1 MHLSEK
7 ITILLLIL
15 SLSACSL
22 YDSAFETETVKI
34 ILPSWPP
41 EDGFSHLYPALY
53 GWDVKITGSG
63 LTERKFVPASGR
75 EASAGGLSG
84 TATLTVPLPGGAG
97 TATTTVPFPGG
108 AGTAGAAGHVPG
120 GAGTAGAAG
129 YLPGEAGTARAAG
142 HVPEATCAFTLE
154 RARNRTFAISARP
167 VTLSSSGECT
177 LFFHPAGAVYPA
189 LCRWT
194 DSEGPVLE
202 VSYKE
207 GFSAFL
213 FEGIWKSSIETG
225 YSREKTERFVSAFN
239 WKHLSDYIN
248 GNPWLADSEKILS
261 RIMSGNFS
269 ATVLSAS
276 GTAEL
281 PVKDFS
287 PEERL
292 LSPYIPENTQ
302 ISESGNV
309 SLSKTAEN
317 PFLSDS
323 DHLLLI
329 RFVDS
334 KKTLTEYVLIP
345 KMKMV
350 DRR

>member
-22 YDSAFETETVKI
+22 YDSAFRTEDIKI

-41 EDGFSHLYPALY
+41 EDGFSDLYPALY
-53 GWDVKITGSG
+53 GWDVKITGAA
-63 LTERKFVPASGR
+63 LAERKFVPAY
-75 EASAGGLSG
+75 GGPSG
-84 TATLTVPLPGGAG
+84 TAGQAVSLPGGAPTPGGKSSTTPAVPLQSDGDTATSTVSLPGGAG
-97 TATTTVPFPGG
+97 TASGRST
-108 AGTAGAAGHVPG
+108 
-120 GAGTAGAAG
+120 
-129 YLPGEAGTARAAG
+129 
-142 HVPEATCAFTLE
+142 PEAQRSFTLE

-202 VSYKE
+202 LSYEE

-213 FEGIWKSSIETG
+213 FESIWKSSVESG
-225 YSREKTERFVSAFN
+225 YSAEKTERFVSAFN
-239 WKHLSDYIN
+239 WKHLSGYIK

-269 ATVLSAS
+269 ATVLSPS
-276 GTAEL
+276 GIAEL
-281 PVKDFS
+281 PANEFS
-287 PEERL
+287 TEERL
-292 LSPYIPENTQ
+292 ISPYIPENRQ
-302 ISESGNV
+302 ICVTGNLF
-309 SLSKTAEN
+309 LSKTAEN

-323 DHLLLI
+323 DHLFLI
-329 RFVDS
+329 HFVEL

>member
-75 EASAGGLSG
+75 GASAGGLSG
-84 TATLTVPLPGGAG
+84 TATTTVPLPGGAG
-97 TATTTVPFPGG
+97 SAGAAGPFPGG
-108 AGTAGAAGHVPG
+108 
-120 GAGTAGAAG
+120 
-129 YLPGEAGTARAAG
+129 AGTARAAG
-142 HVPEATCAFTLE
+142 HVPEGPRAFTLE

-202 VSYKE
+202 LSYKE
-207 GFSAFL
+207 GFPAFL

-281 PVKDFS
+281 PVKEFS
-287 PEERL
+287 PQERL
-292 LSPYIPENTQ
+292 LSPYIPENSQ

-329 RFVDS
+329 RFADS

>member
-41 EDGFSHLYPALY
+41 EDGFSDLYPALY

-75 EASAGGLSG
+75 GAFAGGLSG
-84 TATLTVPLPGGAG
+84 SATTTVPLPGGG
-97 TATTTVPFPGG
+97 GTTATTTVPFPGE
-108 AGTAGAAGHVPG
+108 AGTTRAAGHVTG
-120 GAGTAGAAG
+120 G
-129 YLPGEAGTARAAG
+129 AGTARAAG
-142 HVPEATCAFTLE
+142 HVTEGPRAFTLE
-154 RARNRTFAISARP
+154 RARNRTFSISARP

-202 VSYKE
+202 LSYKE

-287 PEERL
+287 PQERL
-292 LSPYIPENTQ
+292 LSPYIPENSQ

-329 RFVDS
+329 RFADS